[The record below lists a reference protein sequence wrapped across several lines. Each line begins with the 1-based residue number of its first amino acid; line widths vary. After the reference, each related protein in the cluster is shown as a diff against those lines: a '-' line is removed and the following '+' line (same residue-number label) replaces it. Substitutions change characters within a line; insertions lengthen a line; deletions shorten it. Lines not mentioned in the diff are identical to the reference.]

1 MRIGIIGAGYVGLVS
16 GAGFALNGHKVK
28 CADIS
33 RERVELINSGKSPI
47 YEDGLEEV
55 ISRFVPS
62 LLSATTSAAEVVLES
77 KVILICVGTPSKK
90 NGEPD
95 LSALKECAREIGKAL
110 AKKKDYCVIA
120 VKSTVLPG
128 VTEGVVLPVLESA
141 SQKKAGAD
149 FGLCMN
155 PEFLKEGVALKDF
168 LEPDRIVIGCI
179 DSRTESVMRGIYSGF
194 NAPIL
199 AMKPCDAE
207 MTKIASNCFLATKI
221 SFMNELA
228 NLSKKLG
235 VDIEAVAKGM
245 GSDRR
250 IAPYFL
256 KPGPGFGGSCF
267 PKDLR
272 ALKSIAR
279 KLGEKMAVIS
289 ATIKANDSQPMRL
302 VELAA
307 AKIDLKSAKVGVLGL
322 AFKPNTDDVRES
334 PAIPIIS
341 ALLSAAKEVNAFDPK
356 AEKNMRRIFPQ
367 ANYFPSAQEVI
378 RNSDIVLI
386 VTDWPEFS
394 EPDYGSKI
402 VVDARNVF
410 EGKKK
415 PENYE
420 CLVK

>member
-16 GAGFALNGHKVK
+16 GAGFAMRNHEVK
-28 CADIS
+28 CADLS
-33 RERVELINSGKSPI
+33 REKVESINSKKSPI
-47 YEDGLEEV
+47 YEEGLEDAL
-55 ISRFVPS
+55 SRLVPS
-62 LLSATTSAAEVVLES
+62 ALSATTSVAEAVLES
-77 KVILICVGTPSKK
+77 DAVFICVGTPSKK
-90 NGEPD
+90 NGAPD
-95 LSALKECAREIGKAL
+95 LSALKKCAKEIGNAL
-110 AKKKDYCVIA
+110 AQKKDYCAVV
-120 VKSTVLPG
+120 VKSTVLPN
-128 VTEGVVLPVLESA
+128 VTEGVVLPILESA
-141 SQKKAGAD
+141 SAKKAGKD

-168 LEPDRIVIGCI
+168 LGPDRIVIGCI
-179 DSRTESVMRGIYSGF
+179 DSRTERAMREIYSGF

-245 GSDRR
+245 GSDKR
-250 IAPYFL
+250 ITPYFL

-272 ALKSIAR
+272 ALKSIA
-279 KLGEKMAVIS
+279 KKQGEKMAVIS
-289 ATIKANDSQPMRL
+289 ATLEANDSQPMRL

-307 AKIDLKSAKVGVLGL
+307 SKIDLKNAKVGVLGL
-322 AFKPNTDDVRES
+322 AFKPDTDDVRES
-334 PAIPIIS
+334 PAIPVIS
-341 ALLSAAKEVNAFDPK
+341 ALLSMAKEVNAFDPK
-356 AEKNMRRIFPQ
+356 AERNMRRIFPQ
-367 ANYFPSAQEVI
+367 ANYFPSAQEAI

-394 EPDYGSKI
+394 GLDYGSKI

-410 EGKKK
+410 GNAKR
-415 PENYE
+415 PQNYD